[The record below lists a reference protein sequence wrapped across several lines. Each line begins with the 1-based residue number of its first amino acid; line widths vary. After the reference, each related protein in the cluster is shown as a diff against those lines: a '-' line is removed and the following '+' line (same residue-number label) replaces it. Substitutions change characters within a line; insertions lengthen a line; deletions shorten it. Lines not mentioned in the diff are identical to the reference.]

1 MNKRIYKIFGK
12 VLVWWNEIYMY
23 LYMKKFDIMK
33 IEENMYMIIVW
44 S

>member
-1 MNKRIYKIFGK
+1 
-12 VLVWWNEIYMY
+12 MY

-44 S
+44 SQIYFCDKFVVLDMI